1 MDRRKETDMSS
12 LEKFKKCVRWHCWAH
27 GKVPLFCMT
36 MFYLILK
43 QSSYS
48 INTFKEFLVF
58 LVFIILVSI
67 YGYLINDLFDIKID
81 KIHGKKNVFE
91 NMGKHNGSLIVFLI
105 LVLSSLFG
113 LYFVSKDYFLFF
125 LIMLYFCA
133 TFYSASPIRFKERG
147 IAGLFIVFLAQY
159 PIPVIMIFSVF
170 DSFGTIDMWG
180 FALFA
185 SISGATQEI
194 GHQRSD
200 LDKDSDTGTNTFA
213 VKQGHSK
220 IDRLYRKFIFLD
232 MLSMIGILIIMN
244 IQLKAATVY
253 GQIEIILPLLL
264 YLLLA
269 FGATRKIIYE
279 KTHVVDPYF
288 IEGRNDIFNLTFTLF
303 PNFFLPFYLSCL
315 VAVNYP
321 LYIALTAVFLVI
333 TYISFPG
340 ASIIRQIGIV
350 YNELITSMKRR

>member
-1 MDRRKETDMSS
+1 MSS
-12 LEKFKKCVRWHCWAH
+12 LEKFKKSVRWHCWAH

-48 INTFKEFLVF
+48 VNTFKEFFVF

-67 YGYLINDLFDIKID
+67 YGYLINDLFDMKID

-91 NMGKHNGSLIVFLI
+91 NMGKRNGVLIVSLIFI
-105 LVLSSLFG
+105 LSSLLG
-113 LYFVSKDYFLFF
+113 LHFLSKEYFLFF

-133 TFYSASPIRFKERG
+133 TFYSSPPIRFKERG
-147 IAGLFIVFLAQY
+147 IAGLFIVFLTQY

-170 DSFGTIDMWG
+170 NSFGSIDMWG
-180 FALFA
+180 FALF
-185 SISGATQEI
+185 STITGAAQEI
-194 GHQRSD
+194 GHQRAD
-200 LDKDSDTGTNTFA
+200 LDKDKATGTSTFA
-213 VKQGHSK
+213 AKQGHSK

-253 GQIEIILPLLL
+253 GQSGIVLPLLL
-264 YLLLA
+264 YLILVL
-269 FGATRKIIYE
+269 GATKKIIHE

-288 IEGRNDIFNLTFTLF
+288 VEGRNDILNLTFTLF
-303 PNFFLPFYLSCL
+303 PNFLLPFYLSCI
-315 VAVNYP
+315 AFANYP
-321 LYIALTAVFLVI
+321 LFGLFTATFLVI
-333 TYISFPG
+333 T
-340 ASIIRQIGIV
+340 
-350 YNELITSMKRR
+350 LITYPRPNFLWPIKLVLSELRIIIKAK